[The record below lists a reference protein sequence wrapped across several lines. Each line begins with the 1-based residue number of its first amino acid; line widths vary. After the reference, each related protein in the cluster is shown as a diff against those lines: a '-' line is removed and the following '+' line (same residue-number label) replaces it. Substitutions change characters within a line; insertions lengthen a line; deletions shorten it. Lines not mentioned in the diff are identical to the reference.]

1 MPWTDGRAGVRGKA
15 RFTHVMYHFGRDVR
29 RKRFSAHRKL
39 HSMEIAI
46 CKDHAAEKPRA
57 GTEGG
62 AGIGSR
68 KEGTHAVGRTGG
80 ILRPRA
86 GRA

>member
-1 MPWTDGRAGVRGKA
+1 
-15 RFTHVMYHFGRDVR
+15 
-29 RKRFSAHRKL
+29 
-39 HSMEIAI
+39 MEITI
-46 CKDHAAEKPRA
+46 CKDHAAEKPLA

-80 ILRPRA
+80 ILRPRP
-86 GRA
+86 GRVKVPWRDAATGHFVTD